1 MTRKGIH
8 VGLLPRDLEIQSSK
22 FCLALGGKERDSRK
36 SKLKICWP
44 EDSLP
49 FLPSTWLQV
58 ILKKYRDCVSQLC
71 VFLTSV
77 RLSL

>member
-49 FLPSTWLQV
+49 FLPSLTHPSVPENLKRGLQADFLC
-58 ILKKYRDCVSQLC
+58 ILTQAS
-71 VFLTSV
+71 
-77 RLSL
+77 